1 LGFKTQA
8 AGLDRTQPMIFKFF
22 PQEFDFFNLFE
33 EQIECAVQAAKK
45 FKEIAATPGL
55 IEESAYQTIQHLEG
69 KGDTA
74 THAIIEQLNKTFIT
88 PFDREDIHALTKEL
102 DDITDM
108 INTMVGRIKVYKI
121 SGSNRHLIE
130 FSKVIEESV
139 LTVAKAVK
147 GLRLKNGTKAVLDAC
162 VEVNR
167 LENVGDAMRDA
178 VFMELFETKD
188 AIEIIKWK
196 EIYGDAETVLD
207 ICEDVANVV
216 ESIIL
221 KQA

>member
-1 LGFKTQA
+1 
-8 AGLDRTQPMIFKFF
+8 MIFKFF
-22 PQEFDFFNLFE
+22 PREFDFFNLFE
-33 EQIECAVQAAKK
+33 EQVDCAVEAAKK

-55 IEESAYQTIQHLEG
+55 IEESAYQTIQHLESR
-69 KGDTA
+69 GDTA

-102 DDITDM
+102 DDVTDM

-121 SGSNRHLIE
+121 PGSDRHLME
-130 FSKVIEESV
+130 FAKVIEESV
-139 LTVAKAVK
+139 VTVSKAVK
-147 GLRLKNGTKAVLDAC
+147 GLRLKNGSAAVLAAC
-162 VEVNR
+162 IEVNR

-178 VFMELFETKD
+178 VFMELFESKS